1 MENAIVRNFWEQPF
15 NKAIN
20 LNKLQ
25 SLIMESYV
33 EVYTGKF
40 KMHNNQNIYFTSN
53 LHEMLEN
60 LLMLI
65 QRKQIYFSS
74 INLNSQTP
82 ACVITKKAYNR
93 TLYNIFDLW
102 WCIFNKRICW

>member
-1 MENAIVRNFWEQPF
+1 MENAIVQNFWEQPF

-25 SLIMESYV
+25 SLLMESYV

-82 ACVITKKAYNR
+82 ACVITKKACNR